1 MSAPTLE
8 VCEVNQNLT
17 VVRGWF
23 VRDMLTELTGRPPLW
38 LSVSRGWCTTPKTAA
53 DLIAATE
60 RRGWTVTHLEPEEH
74 AEAHARGV
82 LW

>member
-8 VCEVNQNLT
+8 VCPVNRNLT

-23 VRDMLTELTGRPPLW
+23 ARDLLTELTGRAPLW
-38 LSVSRGWCTTPKTAA
+38 LSISRGWCTTPKVAA
-53 DLIAATE
+53 DLIAAAE
-60 RRGWTVTHLEPEEH
+60 RRGWTVTHVEH
-74 AEAHARGV
+74 DEQAEAHARGV